1 MWHIIPCML
10 LCCWPQPPERS
21 SSFGQEFTLTPESIP
36 TWIWSGN
43 QVAWSRCGCSFRQ
56 SADAGGRR
64 RDSRR
69 RTSTGVCSSWRWPA
83 GIQKCAPVPDP
94 GRTQKSRKVSDTCV
108 CARALLLASRTQT
121 WSSSSTTTS
130 VSRLLLKS
138 SRVILGL
145 HGKNN
150 GLYISDVIAHL
161 GPYIVHQQ
169 QHHVKR
175 PQDKKKPCSYSPTFL
190 KYHKYQST
198 SEHINHLYVWFIKVS
213 CCSSSSM
220 TADNA
225 WKFDSTH
232 MTLDSDRI
240 WT

>member
-1 MWHIIPCML
+1 MTHNSLYAVML
-10 LCCWPQPPERS
+10 LA
-21 SSFGQEFTLTPESIP
+21 TT
-36 TWIWSGN
+36 TWALILLWSGIHSHARIHPYLN
-43 QVAWSRCGCSFRQ
+43 LKREPSRVKSLRLLFPAVGW
-56 SADAGGRR
+56 RR
-64 RDSRR
+64 RKKAWL
-69 RTSTGVCSSWRWPA
+69 STAHFHRCLQLLALASWNTKVCSCSRPWA
-83 GIQKCAPVPDP
+83 DP
-94 GRTQKSRKVSDTCV
+94 KEPKSVRHV
-108 CARALLLASRTQT
+108 CARALLLASKTQT

-190 KYHKYQST
+190 KHHKYQST

-220 TADNA
+220 TADNP